1 VRIIGGSFGGT
12 VLSSPKGNAVRPTS
26 EKAREAL
33 FNIIGPRIEGSSFLD
48 LYGGSGAVG
57 LEALS
62 RGAAHV
68 TIVEA
73 SRIDLIRKNSAKC
86 GVTDPERFNVIRGG
100 VFKAARAMEKRGEIF
115 DFVFADPPWHEGL
128 EAEAVNCA
136 VKLLKEGGGFIL
148 EAHHKT
154 KPPAPPEG
162 ASQNPRLEESR
173 RYGDTVLHFYRF

>member
-1 VRIIGGSFGGT
+1 MRIIGGSFGGT

-33 FNIIGPRIEGSSFLD
+33 FDIIGPRIEGSSFLD

-73 SRIDLIRKNSAKC
+73 SRIDLIRKNAARCRITISEK
-86 GVTDPERFNVIRGG
+86 FHVIRGETK
-100 VFKAARAMEKRGEIF
+100 KAVKEMKRRGQKF

-162 ASQNPRLEESR
+162 AWQNPRLEESR